1 MPPESSPWSVFA
13 MKPIE
18 TIQQLARALVSDQLA
33 IAQIRRLAD
42 ALPADS
48 AEPAAAE
55 LRARA
60 AQAVHSWTESQ
71 LPTLAASF
79 RLALDVLDTYGPEG
93 VRVEDPIDAAAWNNK
108 YFVWV
113 KEFGG

>member
-1 MPPESSPWSVFA
+1 M
-13 MKPIE
+13 
-18 TIQQLARALVSDQLA
+18 
-33 IAQIRRLAD
+33 
-42 ALPADS
+42 
-48 AEPAAAE
+48 
-55 LRARA
+55 
-60 AQAVHSWTESQ
+60 HSWTESQ